1 MSLNKGL
8 FQGMSNLSF
17 RKVLSRVK
25 KVPFRGLPLPHLMGS
40 NSDITENQYRKIS
53 HIDWAETSIF
63 SDSSIPK
70 NSGVL
75 FKAIAS
81 LTIAIPFK
89 SLQTTAS
96 AAFFCQF
103 QMLVLKGL
111 TLSGHLFQKQEVQLN
126 VH

>member
-1 MSLNKGL
+1 VDPEVLFGELELHHRSLW
-8 FQGMSNLSF
+8 
-17 RKVLSRVK
+17 SRV
-25 KVPFRGLPLPHLMGS
+25 FDSRGHQLPLPCIDFDTKFL
-40 NSDITENQYRKIS
+40 SDCQSFILQQPVHQREA
-53 HIDWAETSIF
+53 AEKSV
-63 SDSSIPK
+63 K